1 MPGTSY
7 KKTARKQAR
16 KAIKAAG
23 EKDKAI
29 KKAVRKEN
37 RRRRGREMDRDSRQ
51 ILLNEEYNRGKKL
64 YGSGANQILKNLGK
78 KKK

>member
-29 KKAVRKEN
+29 KKAVRQEN
-37 RRRRGREMDRDSRQ
+37 RRRRGRDMDRDSRQ
-51 ILLNEEYNRGKKL
+51 ILLNDEYNKGKRL

>member
-29 KKAVRKEN
+29 KKAVRQEN
-37 RRRRGREMDRDSRQ
+37 RRRRSRDMDRDSRQ
-51 ILLNEEYNRGKKL
+51 ILLNDEYNKGKRL

>member
-23 EKDKAI
+23 QKDKAI
-29 KKAVRKEN
+29 KKAVRQEG

-51 ILLNEEYNRGKKL
+51 ILLDNEYNKGKKL
-64 YGSGANQILKNLGK
+64 YGSGANQILKQLGK